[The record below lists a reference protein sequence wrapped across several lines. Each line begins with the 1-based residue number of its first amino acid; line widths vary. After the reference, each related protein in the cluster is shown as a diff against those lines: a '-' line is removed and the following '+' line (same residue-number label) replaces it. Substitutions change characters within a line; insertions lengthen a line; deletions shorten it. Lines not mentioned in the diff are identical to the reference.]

1 MRRAYTTLP
10 NDKAFTIWFSMAPL
24 RALPD
29 MAFSLQSE
37 IYLASYVAL
46 GGRRRTTSA
55 AARGS
60 RARWPTSSRSPS
72 ASTSATATSP
82 AARCGSCPTRP
93 GRGFQAIRAERDPDG
108 LFVGYLAGPDGATN
122 RNHWE

>member
-1 MRRAYTTLP
+1 
-10 NDKAFTIWFSMAPL
+10 
-24 RALPD
+24 

-37 IYLASYVAL
+37 IYLASYVLWEAPPDDERCL
-46 GGRRRTTSA
+46 ELAVPR
-55 AARGS
+55 
-60 RARWPTSSRSPS
+60 RWPTWSRSPS

-82 AARCGSCPTRP
+82 ADRCGSCPTRR
-93 GRGFQAIRAERDPDG
+93 GRGYRQIRAERDPDG